1 MKLSTK
7 ARHAI
12 TAMMDLALNDKIRP
26 ITLAEI
32 SQSQGISL
40 SYLEQLFAKLRK
52 SGLVVGVRGP
62 GGGYKLA
69 RVPNQVTIAQ
79 IITAIDEYHPHAGSQ
94 EAATHDQRQTE
105 VSGQLAEPSLE
116 KKYVTHVMWDELS
129 EKIYEFLNSIT
140 LAEFA
145 ERTNPNGPTTDSNS
159 DGKNGIFSAL
169 TAA

>member
-12 TAMMDLALNDKIRP
+12 TAMMVLSLNDKIRP

-40 SYLEQLFAKLRK
+40 SYLEKLFAKLRK
-52 SGLVVGVRGP
+52 DGLVVGVRGP

-69 RVPNQVTIAQ
+69 RVPNEITIAQ
-79 IITAIDEYHPHAGSQ
+79 IISAIDEYHPQPETELST
-94 EAATHDQRQTE
+94 EADTE
-105 VSGQLAEPSLE
+105 
-116 KKYVTHVMWDELS
+116 KRYVTHVMWDELS
-129 EKIYEFLNSIT
+129 EKIYAFLNSIT

-145 ERTNPNGPTTDSNS
+145 QRTNPSSGASSDSDNDSSNS
-159 DGKNGIFSAL
+159 GIFSAL

>member
-1 MKLSTK
+1 MVERWIYMKLSTK

-52 SGLVVGVRGP
+52 NGLVVGVRGP

-69 RVPNQVTIAQ
+69 RVPNEITIAQ
-79 IITAIDEYHPHAGSQ
+79 IITAIDEYQPQ
-94 EAATHDQRQTE
+94 PE
-105 VSGQLAEPSLE
+105 VQASSEPNLE

-129 EKIYEFLNSIT
+129 EKIYAFLNSIT

-145 ERTNPNGPTTDSNS
+145 ERNHPNGPDSDS
-159 DGKNGIFSAL
+159 DGNSGIFSAL

>member
-52 SGLVVGVRGP
+52 NGLVVGVRGP
-62 GGGYKLA
+62 GGGYKLS
-69 RVPNQVTIAQ
+69 RSPNEITVAQ
-79 IITAIDEYHPHAGSQ
+79 IITAIDEYQPQPVVNTS
-94 EAATHDQRQTE
+94 T
-105 VSGQLAEPSLE
+105 EPSME

-129 EKIYEFLNSIT
+129 EKIYTFLNGIS
-140 LAEFA
+140 LAEFT
-145 ERTNPNGPTTDSNS
+145 ERPTFGGECDGSDKS
-159 DGKNGIFSAL
+159 DGGNGIFSSR

>member
-62 GGGYKLA
+62 GGGYKLS
-69 RVPNQVTIAQ
+69 RSPSEISVAQ
-79 IITAIDEYHPHAGSQ
+79 IISAIDEFQPV
-94 EAATHDQRQTE
+94 THLESDQQQTT
-105 VSGQLAEPSLE
+105 E

-129 EKIYEFLNSIT
+129 ERIYTFLNGIS
-140 LAEFA
+140 LAEFS
-145 ERTNPNGPTTDSNS
+145 ERPNIGMDSLGSDSPS
-159 DGKNGIFSAL
+159 DGDGMFSAR

>member
-62 GGGYKLA
+62 GGGYKLS
-69 RVPNQVTIAQ
+69 RSPSEITVAQ
-79 IITAIDEYHPHAGSQ
+79 IITAIDEYQPQQVVNTS
-94 EAATHDQRQTE
+94 T
-105 VSGQLAEPSLE
+105 EPSME

-129 EKIYEFLNSIT
+129 EKIYAFLSGIS
-140 LAEFA
+140 LAEFT
-145 ERTNPNGPTTDSNS
+145 ERPTFGGGS
-159 DGKNGIFSAL
+159 DGPDKTDGGDGIFSSR